1 MDPQLNL
8 SVKLDNRDVW
18 IDGASSFDRSL
29 LEEALY
35 AFHRKDI
42 DSIFVRELT
51 PDIIAFNRIS
61 DTQMTVRDP
70 ATVELPVP
78 QWPEEITSIDIYQ
91 TVSDAL
97 SQYMNDHNEHHN
109 EMEYLGRISTELQ
122 MFHERGLDDV
132 LRACIFVVNTLH
144 AHSIVWGV
152 GRGSAVASFV
162 LYLVGVHDVDSVK
175 YNLSIEEFLGENDE
189 GTT

>member
-1 MDPQLNL
+1 MEAQQNL
-8 SVKLDNRDVW
+8 SVKLDDRDVW
-18 IDGASSFDRSL
+18 IDGASSFDGSL

-42 DSIFVRELT
+42 DSIFVRKLT
-51 PDIIAFNRIS
+51 KDVIAFNRIS

-70 ATVELPVP
+70 LAVEPPIP
-78 QWPEEITSIDIYQ
+78 QWPEEITSVDIYQ
-91 TVSDAL
+91 TISDAL
-97 SQYMNDHNEHHN
+97 TQYMSDKDEFHNESV
-109 EMEYLGRISTELQ
+109 YLGRISEELDL
-122 MFHERGLDDV
+122 FHERGLDDV
-132 LRACIFVVNTLH
+132 LRACIFVVNTLR
-144 AHSIVWGV
+144 ANSVVWGV

-175 YNLSIEEFLGENDE
+175 YDLAIEEFLGENDE